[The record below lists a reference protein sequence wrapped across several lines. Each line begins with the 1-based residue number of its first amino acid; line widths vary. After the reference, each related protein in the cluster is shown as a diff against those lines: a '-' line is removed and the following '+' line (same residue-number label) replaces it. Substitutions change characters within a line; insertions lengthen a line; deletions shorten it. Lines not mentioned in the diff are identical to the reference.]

1 MFLAS
6 VSRPVTPALLQIPAA
21 KKDAR
26 RRCKTHLPRQG
37 YRQSVRIATRSWPR
51 GNTVECARQIL
62 MKRLGVLEE
71 EEDGPA
77 TDDRFLQYVQ
87 LFQGPLNDSVITA
100 LIALC
105 GLEDIPALE
114 LPQA

>member
-26 RRCKTHLPRQG
+26 HRCKTHLPRQG

-71 EEDGPA
+71 EEDVPA
-77 TDDRFLQYVQ
+77 TDDRFLQYIQ
-87 LFQGPLNDSVITA
+87 LF
-100 LIALC
+100 
-105 GLEDIPALE
+105 
-114 LPQA
+114 

>member
-1 MFLAS
+1 
-6 VSRPVTPALLQIPAA
+6 
-21 KKDAR
+21 
-26 RRCKTHLPRQG
+26 
-37 YRQSVRIATRSWPR
+37 
-51 GNTVECARQIL
+51 

>member
-26 RRCKTHLPRQG
+26 HRCKTHLPRQG